1 MFFSISLLKMNE
13 IYLLV
18 GGEATRLQPLSSGV
32 PKALLAI
39 RGERIIDKI
48 IKQFSNFENFNFNLI
63 CSIKHEE
70 LWVDYKTN
78 HNSNVNLLFE
88 RSKLD
93 TAGYIVENLDSMPEK
108 FYCMNGDLLLNVDL
122 PNFISASGSCS
133 NSLIGSFEVEDPTR
147 FGVLDVG
154 QDDKVIQFIEKPK
167 DKSYGNKISLGLYH
181 LYRKDLMEIRKNL
194 EIPCSFERQVFP
206 MLSKAG
212 LLSTYTVN
220 GDMLDV
226 GTLESY
232 ISAHIVEGEDNW
244 ISPNNVK
251 ISESA
256 IIKNSVILDNCI
268 IEDNVT
274 ITNSIIGNN
283 STIITDTIVNEKII
297 SKVR

>member
-1 MFFSISLLKMNE
+1 MNE

-32 PKALLAI
+32 PKALLTI

-48 IKQFSNFENFNFNLI
+48 IKQFSNLENFNFNLI

-70 LWVDYKTN
+70 LWIDYKTN
-78 HNSNVNLLFE
+78 HNNNVNLLFE
-88 RSKLD
+88 KSKLD
-93 TAGYIVENLDSMPEK
+93 TAGYIVENLDSMPDK

-122 PNFISASGSCS
+122 HNFISASGLCS

-147 FGVLDVG
+147 FGVLEVG
-154 QDDKVIQFIEKPK
+154 LDDKVVQFVEKPK

-181 LYRKDLMEIRKNL
+181 LYRKDILEIRKNL

-206 MLSKAG
+206 MMSKAG

-232 ISAHIVEGEDNW
+232 ISAHIVKGEDNW
-244 ISPNNVK
+244 ISPNNVE
-251 ISESA
+251 ISKSA

-274 ITNSIIGNN
+274 ITNSIISSN
-283 STIITDTIVNEKII
+283 SIISNGTIISEEII
-297 SKVR
+297 RKS

>member
-1 MFFSISLLKMNE
+1 MNE

-32 PKALLAI
+32 PKALLTI

-48 IKQFSNFENFNFNLI
+48 IKQFTNLDNFNFNLI

-70 LWVDYKTN
+70 LWIDYKTN
-78 HNSNVNLLFE
+78 HNNNVNLLFE
-88 RSKLD
+88 KSKLD
-93 TAGYIVENLDSMPEK
+93 TAGYIVENLDSMPDK

-122 PNFISASGSCS
+122 PNFISASSLSS

-147 FGVLDVG
+147 FGVLEVG
-154 QDDKVIQFIEKPK
+154 QDDKVVQFVEKPK

-181 LYRKDLMEIRKNL
+181 LYRKDILEIRKNL

-206 MLSKAG
+206 MMSKAG

-232 ISAHIVEGEDNW
+232 ISAHIVKGEDNW
-244 ISPNNVK
+244 ISPNNVE
-251 ISESA
+251 ISKSA

-274 ITNSIIGNN
+274 ITNSIISSN
-283 STIITDTIVNEKII
+283 SIISNGTIINEEII
-297 SKVR
+297 RKS

>member
-1 MFFSISLLKMNE
+1 MNE

-32 PKALLAI
+32 PKALLTI

-48 IKQFSNFENFNFNLI
+48 IKQFSNLENFNFNLI

-70 LWVDYKTN
+70 LWIDYKTN
-78 HNSNVNLLFE
+78 HNNNVNLLFE

-93 TAGYIVENLDSMPEK
+93 TAGYIVENLDSVPDK

-122 PNFISASGSCS
+122 TSFISASSLCS

-147 FGVLDVG
+147 FGVLEVG
-154 QDDKVIQFIEKPK
+154 QDDKVVQFVEKPE

-181 LYRKDLMEIRKNL
+181 LYRKDILEIRNNL
-194 EIPCSFERQVFP
+194 EIPTSFERQVFP

-232 ISAHIVEGEDNW
+232 ISAHIVKGEDNW
-244 ISPNNVK
+244 ISPNNVE

-256 IIKNSVILDNCI
+256 IIKNSVILDNCV

-274 ITNSIIGNN
+274 ITNSIISSN
-283 STIITDTIVNEKII
+283 SIISTGTIINEEII
-297 SKVR
+297 RKS